1 VTEFLSGGAFIA
13 SLGCSL
19 YFLRFYRRTGDR
31 LFAVFALAFLV
42 FALNR
47 VLLET
52 VNDETAT
59 WVYLVR
65 LAAFVAILSAI
76 VDKNT
81 RSP

>member
-1 VTEFLSGGAFIA
+1 MSEFLAGGAFVA
-13 SLGCSL
+13 SLGVAL

-47 VLLET
+47 ALLQI
-52 VNDETAT
+52 VSDETAT

-65 LAAFVAILSAI
+65 LAAFVAILYAI

>member
-1 VTEFLSGGAFIA
+1 MSEFLAGGAFVA
-13 SLGCSL
+13 SLGVAL

-31 LFAVFALAFLV
+31 LFAVFSLAFLV

-47 VLLET
+47 ALLQI
-52 VNDETAT
+52 VDDETAT

-65 LAAFVAILSAI
+65 LAAFVAILYAI

-81 RSP
+81 RAP